1 MFRVSVR
8 AMVVLIGSCW
18 FINVMM
24 GDAGYV
30 LRRLYAVE
38 GRVLKHAALRY
49 VGSLMEAMI
58 GTGIAMVS
66 LPIVMSWTPSLPED
80 EVENTLEDEV
90 FGVDLNA
97 EVVFGKDIGKG
108 LKIRVWSW
116 VFFNSLGLGAM

>member
-1 MFRVSVR
+1 MFEALVK

-18 FINVMM
+18 FTNIMTD
-24 GDAGYV
+24 DAGYV
-30 LRRLYAVE
+30 SRRPYAVE
-38 GRVLKHAALRY
+38 ERALKHAALRY

-97 EVVFGKDIGKG
+97 EVVFGEDIGKG